1 MEKISFA
8 NLYNRRPSSDFFS
21 KKGTKTENKYGLV
34 VNTKTGKSEV
44 TVVGETNLDAIIQ
57 SNRDSG
63 NIQLLIARL
72 KSGDNEA
79 LNQVKGFYGD
89 FRNMPTN
96 YADMVSRI
104 NDCHNLFNALPA
116 AIKEQFNN
124 SPDEFWTSFGSS
136 EFEYKMGFSPES
148 EVKQLEVVDEKKGE
162 KVDEKKGEKVDE

>member
-1 MEKISFA
+1 MKKMSFA
-8 NLYNRRPSSDFFS
+8 NLYNRKPSSEFYS
-21 KKGTKTENKYGLV
+21 RKGTKMENKYGLV
-34 VNTKTGKSEV
+34 VNTETGRTEV
-44 TVVGETNLDAIIQ
+44 SVVGETNLDAIIQ

-72 KSGDNEA
+72 KAGDNDA

-96 YADMVSRI
+96 YADMIARI
-104 NDCHNLFNALPA
+104 NDCHNLFNALPS

-148 EVKQLEVVDEKKGE
+148 EVKQSEVVVDEKKGE
-162 KVDEKKGEKVDE
+162 KVDE